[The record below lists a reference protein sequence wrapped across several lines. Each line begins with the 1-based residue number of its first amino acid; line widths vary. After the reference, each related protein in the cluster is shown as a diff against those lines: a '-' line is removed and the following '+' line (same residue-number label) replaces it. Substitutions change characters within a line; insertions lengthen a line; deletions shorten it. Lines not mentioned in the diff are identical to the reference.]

1 MTIITYIKN
10 VKHCELIIEGAGQMQ
25 ETGKHYEK
33 AYWTNRQKL
42 QYISGIVIITVSV
55 IAGFKY
61 VFPFVAP
68 FVIAYAVAVMIE
80 KPVNRL
86 ARVFKGRK
94 MIASAVIVILFS
106 AVLCVGIGLAA
117 YFGLAEIKSFIKN
130 YEYNMVTFRQTAAR
144 ICFNMDGWL
153 GLSDG
158 QCLDFICRCMEK
170 FEKTVDNG
178 GVSQIMTKVVTISV
192 PAVIKTITVTGS
204 VIISFISVVYLAVVI
219 DNVRD
224 WKKENVFR
232 MEIKA
237 VSDSLYRLIH
247 VYFKIEALILVIN
260 SILCIIALL
269 IIKNPYAVVLGILIG
284 IVDMLPV
291 FGTGTVLLPWA
302 LFELV
307 NKNVTSA
314 AVLVSAYVVTYFVR
328 EIMESKCLGDKT
340 GIPPF
345 VMLMVIFLG
354 IMIYGI
360 MGFILGPVSY
370 CIMKALILHLKIEIE
385 RGTLKKL
392 EI

>member
-204 VIISFISVVYLAVVI
+204 VIICFISVVYLAVVI

-328 EIMESKCLGDKT
+328 EIMESKCMGDKT

-385 RGTLKKL
+385 RGTLKKT
-392 EI
+392 

>member
-25 ETGKHYEK
+25 ETRKHYEK

-178 GVSQIMTKVVTISV
+178 GVSQIMTKFVTISV
-192 PAVIKTITVTGS
+192 PAVIKIITVTGS
-204 VIISFISVVYLAVVI
+204 VIICFISVVYLAVVI

-385 RGTLKKL
+385 RGTLKNT
-392 EI
+392 

>member
-10 VKHCELIIEGAGQMQ
+10 VKRCELIIEGAGQMQ

-42 QYISGIVIITVSV
+42 QYISGIVIIMVSV

-204 VIISFISVVYLAVVI
+204 VIICFISVVYLSVVI

-237 VSDSLYRLIH
+237 VSDSLYRLIQ

-385 RGTLKKL
+385 RGTLKNT
-392 EI
+392 

>member
-42 QYISGIVIITVSV
+42 KYISGIVIITVSV

-204 VIISFISVVYLAVVI
+204 VIICFISVVYLSVVI

-237 VSDSLYRLIH
+237 VSDSLYRLIQ

-340 GIPPF
+340 GIPP
-345 VMLMVIFLG
+345 VCHAYGNISGDYDIWHNG
-354 IMIYGI
+354 IYIRPC
-360 MGFILGPVSY
+360 FILYNES
-370 CIMKALILHLKIEIE
+370 
-385 RGTLKKL
+385 TDTSL
-392 EI
+392 ENRD

>member
-25 ETGKHYEK
+25 ETRKHYEK

-204 VIISFISVVYLAVVI
+204 VIICFISVVYLAVVI

-269 IIKNPYAVVLGILIG
+269 IIKNQYAVVLGILIG

-385 RGTLKKL
+385 RGTLKNT
-392 EI
+392 

>member
-10 VKHCELIIEGAGQMQ
+10 VKRCELIIEGAGQMQ

-106 AVLCVGIGLAA
+106 VVLCVGIGLAA

-204 VIISFISVVYLAVVI
+204 VIICFISVVYLSVVI

-237 VSDSLYRLIH
+237 VSDSLYRLIQ

-385 RGTLKKL
+385 RGTLKNT
-392 EI
+392 

>member
-204 VIISFISVVYLAVVI
+204 VIICFISVVYLSVVI

-237 VSDSLYRLIH
+237 VSDSLYRLIQ

-314 AVLVSAYVVTYFVR
+314 AVLVSAYVMTYFVR

-370 CIMKALILHLKIEIE
+370 CIMKALILRLKIEIE
-385 RGTLKKL
+385 RGTLKNT
-392 EI
+392 

>member
-204 VIISFISVVYLAVVI
+204 VIICFISVVYLAVVI

-232 MEIKA
+232 MKIT
-237 VSDSLYRLIH
+237 VVPDSLYRLIH

-291 FGTGTVLLPWA
+291 CGTGTVLLPWA

-385 RGTLKKL
+385 RGTLKNT
-392 EI
+392 

>member
-42 QYISGIVIITVSV
+42 QYISGIVIITVFV

-204 VIISFISVVYLAVVI
+204 VIICFISVVYLAVVI

-354 IMIYGI
+354 SMIYGI

-385 RGTLKKL
+385 RGTLKNT
-392 EI
+392 

>member
-86 ARVFKGRK
+86 AKVFKGRK

-204 VIISFISVVYLAVVI
+204 VIICFISVVYLAVVI

-237 VSDSLYRLIH
+237 VSDSLYRLIQ

-269 IIKNPYAVVLGILIG
+269 IIKNSYAVVLGILIG

-314 AVLVSAYVVTYFVR
+314 AVLVSAYVMTYFVR

-385 RGTLKKL
+385 RGILKKT
-392 EI
+392 

>member
-10 VKHCELIIEGAGQMQ
+10 VKRCELIIEGAGQMQ

-42 QYISGIVIITVSV
+42 QYISGIVIITVFV

-204 VIISFISVVYLAVVI
+204 VIICFISVVYLAVVI

-237 VSDSLYRLIH
+237 VSDSLYRLIQ

-269 IIKNPYAVVLGILIG
+269 IIKNPYAVVLGMLIG

-307 NKNVTSA
+307 NKNMTSA

-385 RGTLKKL
+385 RGTLKNT
-392 EI
+392 

>member
-10 VKHCELIIEGAGQMQ
+10 VKRCELIIEGAGQMQ

-86 ARVFKGRK
+86 AKVFKGRK

-204 VIISFISVVYLAVVI
+204 VIICFISVVYLAVVI

-237 VSDSLYRLIH
+237 VSDSLYRLIQ

-260 SILCIIALL
+260 SMLCIIALL

-385 RGTLKKL
+385 RGTLKKT
-392 EI
+392 

>member
-25 ETGKHYEK
+25 ETRKHYEK

-192 PAVIKTITVTGS
+192 PAVIKIITVTGS
-204 VIISFISVVYLAVVI
+204 VIICFISVVYLAVVI

-385 RGTLKKL
+385 RGTLKNT
-392 EI
+392 

>member
-33 AYWTNRQKL
+33 EYWTNRQKL
-42 QYISGIVIITVSV
+42 QYISGIVIFTVSV
-55 IAGFKY
+55 IAGFIY

-204 VIISFISVVYLAVVI
+204 VIICFISVVYLAVVI

-385 RGTLKKL
+385 RGTLKNT
-392 EI
+392 

>member
-42 QYISGIVIITVSV
+42 QYISGIVIISVSV

-144 ICFNMDGWL
+144 MCLNLDDWL

-170 FEKTVDNG
+170 FEKIVDNG

-204 VIISFISVVYLAVVI
+204 VIICFISVVYLAVVI

-247 VYFKIEALILVIN
+247 VYFKIEAVILVIN

-385 RGTLKKL
+385 RGTLKNT
-392 EI
+392 

>member
-33 AYWTNRQKL
+33 VYWTNRQKL

-204 VIISFISVVYLAVVI
+204 VIICFISVVYLAVVI

-314 AVLVSAYVVTYFVR
+314 AVLVSAYVITYFVR

-385 RGTLKKL
+385 RGTLKNT
-392 EI
+392 

>member
-86 ARVFKGRK
+86 AKVFKGRK

-192 PAVIKTITVTGS
+192 PAVIKTITVIGS
-204 VIISFISVVYLAVVI
+204 VIICFISVVYLAVVI

-237 VSDSLYRLIH
+237 VSDSLYRLIQ

-385 RGTLKKL
+385 RGILKNT
-392 EI
+392 

>member
-204 VIISFISVVYLAVVI
+204 VIICFISVVY

-237 VSDSLYRLIH
+237 VSDSLYRLIQ

-385 RGTLKKL
+385 RGTLKNT
-392 EI
+392 

>member
-25 ETGKHYEK
+25 ETRKHYEK

-80 KPVNRL
+80 KTVNRL

-204 VIISFISVVYLAVVI
+204 VIICFISVVYLAVVI

-385 RGTLKKL
+385 RGTLKNT
-392 EI
+392 

>member
-42 QYISGIVIITVSV
+42 QYISGIVIISVSV

-144 ICFNMDGWL
+144 MCLNLDDWL

-204 VIISFISVVYLAVVI
+204 VIICFISVVYLAVVI

-247 VYFKIEALILVIN
+247 VYFKIEAVILVIN

-307 NKNVTSA
+307 NKNVTST
-314 AVLVSAYVVTYFVR
+314 AVLVSAYVITYFVR

-385 RGTLKKL
+385 RGILKKT
-392 EI
+392 

>member
-86 ARVFKGRK
+86 AKVFKGRK

-204 VIISFISVVYLAVVI
+204 VIICFISVVYLAVVI

-237 VSDSLYRLIH
+237 VSDSLYRLIQ

-269 IIKNPYAVVLGILIG
+269 IIKNSYAVVLGILIG

-302 LFELV
+302 LFVLV

-314 AVLVSAYVVTYFVR
+314 AVLVSAYVMTYFVR

-354 IMIYGI
+354 IIIYGI

-385 RGTLKKL
+385 RGTLKNT
-392 EI
+392 

>member
-178 GVSQIMTKVVTISV
+178 GVSQIMSKVVTISV

-204 VIISFISVVYLAVVI
+204 VIICFISVVYLAVVI

-291 FGTGTVLLPWA
+291 FGTGTALLPWA

-385 RGTLKKL
+385 RGTLKNT
-392 EI
+392 

>member
-10 VKHCELIIEGAGQMQ
+10 VKHCEFIIEGAGQMQ
-25 ETGKHYEK
+25 ETRKHYEK

-204 VIISFISVVYLAVVI
+204 VIICFISVVYLAVVI

-385 RGTLKKL
+385 RGTLKKT
-392 EI
+392 

>member
-86 ARVFKGRK
+86 AKVFKGRK

-178 GVSQIMTKVVTISV
+178 GVSQIMTISV

-204 VIISFISVVYLAVVI
+204 VIICFISVVYLAVVI

-237 VSDSLYRLIH
+237 VSDSLYRLIQ

-269 IIKNPYAVVLGILIG
+269 IIKNSYAVVLGILIG

-314 AVLVSAYVVTYFVR
+314 AVLVSAYVMTYFVR

-385 RGTLKKL
+385 RGTLKNT
-392 EI
+392 

>member
-10 VKHCELIIEGAGQMQ
+10 VKRCELIIEGAGQMQ

-204 VIISFISVVYLAVVI
+204 VIICFISVVYLAVVI

-237 VSDSLYRLIH
+237 VSDSLYRRIQ

-269 IIKNPYAVVLGILIG
+269 IIKNSYAVVLGILIG

-314 AVLVSAYVVTYFVR
+314 AVLVSAYVMTYFVR

-385 RGTLKKL
+385 RGTLKNT
-392 EI
+392 

>member
-25 ETGKHYEK
+25 ETRKHYEK

-42 QYISGIVIITVSV
+42 QYISGIVLITVSV

-204 VIISFISVVYLAVVI
+204 VIICFISVVYLAVVI

-385 RGTLKKL
+385 RGTLKNT
-392 EI
+392 

>member
-130 YEYNMVTFRQTAAR
+130 YENMVTFRQTAAR

-204 VIISFISVVYLAVVI
+204 VIICFISVVYLAVVI

-385 RGTLKKL
+385 RGTLKNT
-392 EI
+392 

>member
-204 VIISFISVVYLAVVI
+204 VIICFISVVYLAVVI

-385 RGTLKKL
+385 RGILKK
-392 EI
+392 I

>member
-204 VIISFISVVYLAVVI
+204 VIICFISVVYLAVVI

-237 VSDSLYRLIH
+237 VSDSLYRLIQ

-269 IIKNPYAVVLGILIG
+269 IIKNPYAVVLGMLIG

-307 NKNVTSA
+307 NKNMKSA

-385 RGTLKKL
+385 RGTLKNT
-392 EI
+392 

>member
-10 VKHCELIIEGAGQMQ
+10 VKRCELIIEGAGQMQ

-204 VIISFISVVYLAVVI
+204 VIICFISVVYLSVVI

-237 VSDSLYRLIH
+237 VSDSLYRLIQ

-314 AVLVSAYVVTYFVR
+314 AVLVSAYVMTYFVR

-385 RGTLKKL
+385 RGTLKNT
-392 EI
+392 

>member
-25 ETGKHYEK
+25 ETRKHYEK

-158 QCLDFICRCMEK
+158 QCLEFICRCMEK

-204 VIISFISVVYLAVVI
+204 VIICFISVVYLAVVI

-340 GIPPF
+340 GIPSF

-385 RGTLKKL
+385 RGTLKNT
-392 EI
+392 

>member
-86 ARVFKGRK
+86 AKVFKGRK

-204 VIISFISVVYLAVVI
+204 VIICFISVVYLAVVI

-302 LFELV
+302 VFELV
-307 NKNVTSA
+307 NKNVASA

-385 RGTLKKL
+385 RGTLKDT
-392 EI
+392 

>member
-130 YEYNMVTFRQTAAR
+130 YEFNMVTFRQTAAS
-144 ICFNMDGWL
+144 ICFQMDGWL

-204 VIISFISVVYLAVVI
+204 VIICFISVVYLAVVI

-237 VSDSLYRLIH
+237 VSDSLYRLIQ

-269 IIKNPYAVVLGILIG
+269 IIKNSYAVVLGILIG

-385 RGTLKKL
+385 RGILKNT
-392 EI
+392 

>member
-25 ETGKHYEK
+25 ENGKHYEK

-42 QYISGIVIITVSV
+42 KYISGIVIITVSV

-204 VIISFISVVYLAVVI
+204 VIICFISVVYLAVVI

-237 VSDSLYRLIH
+237 VSDSLYRLIQ

-269 IIKNPYAVVLGILIG
+269 IIKNSYAVVLGILIG

-385 RGTLKKL
+385 RGTLKNT
-392 EI
+392 

>member
-10 VKHCELIIEGAGQMQ
+10 VKRCELIIEGAGQMQ

-204 VIISFISVVYLAVVI
+204 VIICFISVVYLAVVI

-237 VSDSLYRLIH
+237 VSDSLYRLIQ

-269 IIKNPYAVVLGILIG
+269 IIKNSYAVVLGILIG

-314 AVLVSAYVVTYFVR
+314 AVLVSAYVMTYFVR

-385 RGTLKKL
+385 RGTLKKT
-392 EI
+392 

>member
-192 PAVIKTITVTGS
+192 PAVIKIITVTGS
-204 VIISFISVVYLAVVI
+204 VIICFISVVYLAVVI

-385 RGTLKKL
+385 RGTLKKT
-392 EI
+392 

>member
-10 VKHCELIIEGAGQMQ
+10 VKHCELIIEGTGQMQ

-42 QYISGIVIITVSV
+42 QYISGIVIITVFV

-204 VIISFISVVYLAVVI
+204 VIICFISVVYLAVVI

-232 MEIKA
+232 MEIQA

-314 AVLVSAYVVTYFVR
+314 AVLVSAYVITYFVR

-385 RGTLKKL
+385 RGTLKNT
-392 EI
+392 